1 MVFEN
6 LSSWD
11 EHRTESYD
19 QINKDTINKINT
31 NTVFKTK
38 QLYNYIIMKITVII
52 MILNLILI
60 FDNNNNNINGDLSLC
75 TNRPFALRG
84 HLISFL

>member
-1 MVFEN
+1 
-6 LSSWD
+6 
-11 EHRTESYD
+11 
-19 QINKDTINKINT
+19 
-31 NTVFKTK
+31 
-38 QLYNYIIMKITVII
+38 

-60 FDNNNNNINGDLSLC
+60 FDNNNNNNNINGDLSLC

>member
-1 MVFEN
+1 
-6 LSSWD
+6 
-11 EHRTESYD
+11 
-19 QINKDTINKINT
+19 
-31 NTVFKTK
+31 
-38 QLYNYIIMKITVII
+38 MKITVII